1 MSGKVYINLGLGVF
15 LLTLIA
21 GLYSLFVHY
30 ADLPNRLSQHET
42 IVLGQDRFTPG
53 SQSAVR
59 VIVQDTKDG
68 APLAGAQVSAVLKAP
83 AGGEET
89 LLYSGITG
97 PNGTAEVVFR
107 VPAYVE
113 GEQILRIET
122 RSQFGSDTVE
132 RPVNLQRDYRVL
144 LTTDKPLYQP
154 GQTIHMR
161 ALALDAFDRKPAAGK
176 TLDISV
182 ADGKGN
188 KVFRKIL
195 ILSEYGVGAVDF
207 SLANEVNTGAYTI
220 TAVMNETTTEKTV
233 TVEHYVLPKFAVQL
247 KTGRSYYAPGSRVD
261 GRLDAAY
268 FFGKPVSGGKV
279 RIEGYTFDL
288 ERRVTFTLEGETDEA
303 GHFDFEFNLPDYLTG
318 TELDG
323 GQARYT
329 LQASVTDGAAHTET
343 SSLSLPVSG
352 SSLIIEAVPEGGS
365 LRPGMENILYVL
377 VAYPDG
383 SPAGRFGGDLQS
395 HWRAG

>member
-1 MSGKVYINLGLGVF
+1 MSGKVFINLGLGVF

-154 GQTIHMR
+154 GRPSTCGLWRWMPSTAYQPRVNAGYFCGGWQGQQGFPQDPDPLGIWCR
-161 ALALDAFDRKPAAGK
+161 GGGFLAGK
-176 TLDISV
+176 
-182 ADGKGN
+182 
-188 KVFRKIL
+188 R
-195 ILSEYGVGAVDF
+195 
-207 SLANEVNTGAYTI
+207 
-220 TAVMNETTTEKTV
+220 
-233 TVEHYVLPKFAVQL
+233 
-247 KTGRSYYAPGSRVD
+247 
-261 GRLDAAY
+261 
-268 FFGKPVSGGKV
+268 
-279 RIEGYTFDL
+279 
-288 ERRVTFTLEGETDEA
+288 
-303 GHFDFEFNLPDYLTG
+303 
-318 TELDG
+318 
-323 GQARYT
+323 GQ
-329 LQASVTDGAAHTET
+329 
-343 SSLSLPVSG
+343 
-352 SSLIIEAVPEGGS
+352 
-365 LRPGMENILYVL
+365 
-377 VAYPDG
+377 
-383 SPAGRFGGDLQS
+383 
-395 HWRAG
+395 HWRVHDHGCNE